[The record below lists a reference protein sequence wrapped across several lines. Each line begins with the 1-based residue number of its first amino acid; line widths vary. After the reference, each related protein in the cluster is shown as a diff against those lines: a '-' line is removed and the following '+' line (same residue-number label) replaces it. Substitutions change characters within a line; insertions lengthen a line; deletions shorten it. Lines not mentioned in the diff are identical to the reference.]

1 MTRKTKTGSKR
12 PHFDAI
18 DLEVLWSG
26 LVTVVDEA
34 SYAILRTSMSKIV
47 VEARDFGALL
57 LDPEGALLISDA
69 GVASKIGTNSIA
81 ARELLKQFPAH
92 TLAPGD
98 MLITNNPWWIM
109 GHLNDVAVVA
119 PLFHRGRLI
128 GFAECMAHMTDIGG
142 CLSGPPREVYE
153 EGLIIPPIKIMNRGA
168 ENATFFDI
176 LRANVRVPDQISSD
190 VRALISGCA
199 VMQRKL
205 TDFLL
210 ENGMPDLRRLG
221 AAIVEQSRKTMSA
234 AIRAHIP
241 NGVYHGETA
250 IEGAGTPLEIKV
262 KVTSARGRLAID
274 FTGSSP
280 QRNVGVNCTLVYT
293 HVWSAYII
301 KSLLCPRLP
310 NNEGTFSPIQVT
322 APEGCFLNPRFP
334 APVRLKSSSGHF
346 VPDAI
351 IEALQGVLSD
361 RIIAESGNK
370 FAVMFSG
377 RNAAH
382 RSFSESM
389 FVMGGMGARAR
400 KDGLN
405 CVSFPA
411 NSSNLPV
418 EVLEASIPVLV
429 HFKRIR
435 RDSGGAGKWR
445 GGGGQE
451 FEFESTGELPLTV
464 RASHGK
470 LGVPPKGLLGGADG
484 ATGGIYLNGKEVP
497 DKTPLALNKGDV
509 LRLVTPGSGGMLP
522 AAEQLR
528 EA

>member
-1 MTRKTKTGSKR
+1 
-12 PHFDAI
+12 
-18 DLEVLWSG
+18 
-26 LVTVVDEA
+26 
-34 SYAILRTSMSKIV
+34 
-47 VEARDFGALL
+47 
-57 LDPEGALLISDA
+57 
-69 GVASKIGTNSIA
+69 
-81 ARELLKQFPAH
+81 
-92 TLAPGD
+92 
-98 MLITNNPWWIM
+98 MLT
-109 GHLNDVAVVA
+109 
-119 PLFHRGRLI
+119 
-128 GFAECMAHMTDIGG
+128 
-142 CLSGPPREVYE
+142 
-153 EGLIIPPIKIMNRGA
+153 
-168 ENATFFDI
+168 
-176 LRANVRVPDQISSD
+176 
-190 VRALISGCA
+190 
-199 VMQRKL
+199 
-205 TDFLL
+205 
-210 ENGMPDLRRLG
+210 
-221 AAIVEQSRKTMSA
+221 
-234 AIRAHIP
+234 
-241 NGVYHGETA
+241 
-250 IEGAGTPLEIKV
+250 
-262 KVTSARGRLAID
+262 
-274 FTGSSP
+274 
-280 QRNVGVNCTLVYT
+280 
-293 HVWSAYII
+293 
-301 KSLLCPRLP
+301 
-310 NNEGTFSPIQVT
+310 
-322 APEGCFLNPRFP
+322 
-334 APVRLKSSSGHF
+334 
-346 VPDAI
+346 
-351 IEALQGVLSD
+351 D